1 MSIHVAL
8 NHKTVYHYDRQVRV
22 SPQVVR
28 LRPAPHSRTK
38 ILSYALK
45 VEPSGHFINWQQDP
59 QGNFLARLVFPE
71 PVSSLS
77 FEVDLVAEMAVFNP
91 FDFFLEPSAEEW
103 PFVYSP
109 DLAEELKPFLAAD
122 PQGSQMQAFLA
133 GIDRHP
139 QRTIDFLVG
148 LNCNLQQLVNYVI
161 RMEPGVQSCEET
173 LTKRTGS
180 CRDSAWLLVQVLR
193 HLGLAARFVS
203 GYLLQLV
210 PDQKPLDG
218 PAGPTED
225 FTDLHAWTEVYLPG
239 AGWIGL
245 DPTSGLLAGEGHIP
259 LAATPQPGSAAPITG
274 AVDACEVTFSHHME
288 ISRVFESPRVTK
300 PYSDEQWSAID
311 KLGDKIDGI
320 LKSGDVRLTMGGE
333 PTFVS
338 IDDMD
343 GAEWNT
349 AADGPSK
356 RERAFTLI
364 NLLRDRFAPGGLLTF
379 GQGKWYPGESLPRW
393 AFALYWR
400 GDGKP
405 LWNNPDLIAREKSD
419 EQPDEETARLFGERL
434 CQRLGLDQQYL
445 IEAYEDPLHYISR
458 EQNLPVNVDPL
469 ECKLDDPEERAR
481 LARVFSRGLERPVG
495 FVLPIQRWNAKG
507 RPDWIT
513 GPWPVRRGRMF
524 LIPGDSPLGYRLPL
538 EALPSIDPA
547 SYPWQIP
554 QDPFELRDP
563 LPDPH
568 QLRQGRPTAFPP
580 FTPPDDAKMIKARA
594 TPIGDRNAKA
604 RATVKEQV
612 GRPLGALRQTSSG
625 WVSDTVRTALGLQPR
640 DGKLC
645 IFLPPTDRADDFV
658 ELVTAIEDTAED
670 LHVPIHIEG
679 YAPPSDYRLNIIR
692 VTPDPGVIEVNIHPA
707 TSWSGLRDNT
717 MALYDCAREAR
728 LGTEKFMIDGR
739 HVGTGGG
746 NHIVVG
752 GLSAPDSPFLRR
764 PDLLGSLIRCWQNH
778 PSLSYLFSGLF
789 IGPTS
794 QAPRI
799 DEARD
804 DSIYELDLALRQLP
818 MPGLEVAPWLVD
830 RVLRNVLTDVTGNTH
845 RTEICIDKLYSPD
858 GPTGRLG
865 LVEFRA
871 FEMPPH
877 AKMSCAQQLLLRAL
891 IARFW
896 FDPYR
901 APLVRWGNALR
912 DRFMLPHFLWQDF
925 TDLLNDMRNAGFAF
939 EDSWFAPHFEFRF
952 PRYGDVSYGGVGIE
966 IRQALE
972 PWHVLGE
979 EPGAGGTVRYVD
991 SSVERLQ
998 VKVSDLVGERHVIT
1012 CNGQRVPLTPTGTPG
1027 EYVAGVRYRAWL
1039 PASCLHPTVKI
1050 NAPLTFDVIDSW
1062 NNRSLGG
1069 CVYHVAHPGGR
1080 NYETLPVNANEAE
1093 SRRLARFFAIG
1104 HTPGE
1109 IHPPNAIANPD
1120 FPSTLDLRLSIDCE

>member
-8 NHKTVYHYDRQVRV
+8 NHKTTYHYDRQVRV

-71 PVSSLS
+71 PVASLS
-77 FEVDLVAEMAVFNP
+77 FEIDLVAEMAVYNP
-91 FDFFLEPSAEEW
+91 FDFFLEPSAEAW
-103 PFVYSP
+103 PFAYDPILS
-109 DLAEELKPFLAAD
+109 EELKPFLAAEPLG
-122 PQGSQMQAFLA
+122 PQLNAFLA
-133 GIDRHP
+133 GIDR
-139 QRTIDFLVG
+139 QSRRTIDFLVG
-148 LNCNLQQLVNYVI
+148 LNGDLQHLVGYVI

-203 GYLLQLV
+203 GYLVQLV

-218 PAGPTED
+218 PAGPSED

-259 LAATPQPGSAAPITG
+259 LAATPEPGSAAPITG

-288 ISRVFESPRVTK
+288 VSRVFESPRVTK
-300 PYSDEQWSAID
+300 PYSDAQWSAID
-311 KLGDKIDGI
+311 ALGDKIDGI
-320 LKSGDVRLTMGGE
+320 LNSGDVRLTMGGE

-343 GAEWNT
+343 GEEWNT
-349 AADGPSK
+349 AAVGPTK

-364 NLLRDRFAPGGLLTF
+364 NLLRERFAPGGLLTF

-405 LWNNPDLIAREKSD
+405 LWNNHDLTAAEKAD
-419 EQPDEETARLFGERL
+419 DQPDEETARLFGERL
-434 CQRLGLDQQYL
+434 CQRLGLDPQHL
-445 IEAYEDPLHYISR
+445 VAAYEDPLHYIGR

-469 ECKLDDPEERAR
+469 DCKLDDPEERAR
-481 LARVFSRGLERPVG
+481 LARVFSRGLDRPVG
-495 FVLPIQRWNAKG
+495 FVLPIQRWNAKD
-507 RPDWIT
+507 RPHWIT

-524 LIPGDSPLGYRLPL
+524 LIPGDSPLGLRLPL
-538 EALPSIDPA
+538 DALPWIPQA

-554 QDPFELRDP
+554 QDPFDPRGP
-563 LPDPH
+563 LPDS
-568 QLRQGRPTAFPP
+568 QRLRQAQTVPPQAQQAAAGTA
-580 FTPPDDAKMIKARA
+580 IKTARS
-594 TPIGDRNAKA
+594 
-604 RATVKEQV
+604 TVKEQV
-612 GRPLGALRQTSSG
+612 NQPLGTLRQTATG

-645 IFLPPTDRADDFV
+645 IFMPPTDTADDFV
-658 ELVTAIEDTAED
+658 ELIAAIEDTAED
-670 LHVPIHIEG
+670 LAIPVHIEG
-679 YAPPSDYRLNIIR
+679 YAPPSDHRLNIIK

-707 TSWSGLRDNT
+707 ASWAALRDT
-717 MALYDCAREAR
+717 TTALYECARQAR
-728 LGTEKFMIDGR
+728 LGTEKFMVDGR

-752 GLSAPDSPFLRR
+752 GRTAPDSPFLRR
-764 PDLLGSLIRCWQNH
+764 PDLLGSLVRCWQNH

-794 QAPRI
+794 QAPRV

-804 DSIYELDLALRQLP
+804 DSLYELDIALRQLP
-818 MPGLEVAPWLVD
+818 LPGLEVPPWLVD
-830 RVLRNVLTDVTGNTH
+830 RVMRHVLTDVTGNTH

-896 FDPYR
+896 FEPYR
-901 APLVRWGNALR
+901 TPLVRWGHALR

-925 TDLLNDMRNAGFAF
+925 TSLLNDMQIAGFAF
-939 EDSWFAPHFEFRF
+939 EESWFTPHFEFRF
-952 PRYGDVSYGGVGIE
+952 PRYGDVNYGGVGVE

-998 VKVSDLVGERHVIT
+998 IKVGGLIGERHIIT
-1012 CNGQRVPLTPTGTPG
+1012 CNGQPLPLTSTGAPG
-1027 EYVAGVRYRAWL
+1027 EYVAGVRYRAWQ
-1039 PASCLHPTVKI
+1039 PPSCLHPTIGVD
-1050 NAPLTFDVIDSW
+1050 APLVFDVVDSW
-1062 NNRSLGG
+1062 NKRSLGG

-1080 NYETLPVNANEAE
+1080 NYDTFPVNANEAE
-1093 SRRLARFFAIG
+1093 SRRLSRFFAIG

-1109 IHPPNAIANPD
+1109 IPLPPAMPNPD
-1120 FPSTLDLRLSIDCE
+1120 FPTTLDLRLSIG